1 MSENRVKVDL
11 ASWESFILFIIMLAS
26 VSTCSN
32 TALTKS
38 YMEEM
43 KNDIRE
49 IKEVVHEVD
58 SSFAV
63 HNE

>member
-1 MSENRVKVDL
+1 MSENRVKAEL
-11 ASWESFILFIIMLAS
+11 AGWESFILFIMMLAS

-38 YMEEM
+38 YVEEM
-43 KNDIRE
+43 KNDIKE

>member
-11 ASWESFILFIIMLAS
+11 AGWESFILFVIMLAS

-43 KNDIRE
+43 KNDVKE
-49 IKEVVHEVD
+49 IKELVHEADGTFV
-58 SSFAV
+58 V

>member
-32 TALTKS
+32 TALIES

-43 KNDIRE
+43 KNDIKE